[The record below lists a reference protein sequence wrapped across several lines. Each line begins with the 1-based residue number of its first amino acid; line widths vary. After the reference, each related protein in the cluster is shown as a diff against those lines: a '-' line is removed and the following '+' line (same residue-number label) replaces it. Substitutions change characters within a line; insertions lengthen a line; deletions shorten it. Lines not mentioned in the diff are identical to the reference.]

1 MSKSGRPAE
10 FPNKKLIGFN
20 DDQIAAVNNWRRL
33 QPDPI
38 PNFSE
43 AVRALVEK
51 ALSDQA

>member
-1 MSKSGRPAE
+1 MSNSGRPAE

-20 DDQIAAVNNWRRL
+20 DEQIAAVNEWRRA

-43 AVRALVEK
+43 AIRRLVEK
-51 ALSDQA
+51 ALSDQ